1 MALSQLNLSHAAFY
15 ELTLSELAELI
26 EAKKEQIK
34 DEYKRLAQLAVW
46 ITAPHLKK
54 PLSVDKLVKF
64 EKEQKRINKEEK
76 EKELKALEDELG

>member
-1 MALSQLNLSHAAFY
+1 MALAQLKLSHATFY
-15 ELTLSELAELI
+15 TLTLSELAELI
-26 EAKKEQIK
+26 EAKKQEQVE
-34 DEYKRLAQLAVW
+34 EYKRLAQLAVW

-64 EKEQKRINKEEK
+64 ENEQKRVTKEEK